1 MGSDDAV
8 TESPSGERDGKCSRF
23 MRDMREIYEY
33 RSIIRALVSKNLFGR
48 YRNSVLGFG
57 WHFVTPIV
65 MMVVYYVVFTQVRVS
80 PIDDFWIYIGSGIFP
95 FTFMMSNLA
104 GGAGAIVGNSGMV
117 KKMYFPREIIVISQI
132 VSGFITM
139 LIGYAAVLAV
149 VVLSGYHISWSA
161 FLVMPLV
168 LLLMVVFTMG
178 YTFLFSSL
186 TVYARDVQYVL
197 GSVTMVFY
205 FMTPM
210 YFTADSVSG
219 ILGSVIWLNPF
230 TYFVE
235 SCHSIVYYGVM
246 PEPGIMMVSAMVS
259 AITFIV
265 GLAVFRRL
273 KRGFAERL

>member
-1 MGSDDAV
+1 MNAD
-8 TESPSGERDGKCSRF
+8 SRF
-23 MRDMREIYEY
+23 LKDLKEIYEY
-33 RSIIRALVSKNLFGR
+33 RSIVRALVSKNLFGR

-57 WHFVTPIV
+57 WHFVTPVV

-80 PIDDFWIYIGSGIFP
+80 PIDNFWIYIGSGIFP
-95 FTFMMSNLA
+95 FTFMMSNLT
-104 GGAGAIVGNSGMV
+104 GGAGAIVSNSGMV
-117 KKMYFPREIIVISQI
+117 KKMYFPREIIVISQV
-132 VSGFITM
+132 VSSFITM
-139 LIGYAAVLAV
+139 IIGYAAVLVAV
-149 VVLSGYHISWSA
+149 ILGGYNVNWMALLFMPVVS
-161 FLVMPLV
+161 
-168 LLLMVVFTMG
+168 LLMVLFTMG
-178 YTFLFSSL
+178 YTFFFSSL

-197 GSVTMVFY
+197 SSISMVFY

-235 SCHSIVYYGVM
+235 SYHNIVYSGEM
-246 PEPGIMMVSAMVS
+246 PELNMLIAMVVIS
-259 AITFIV
+259 SISFVV